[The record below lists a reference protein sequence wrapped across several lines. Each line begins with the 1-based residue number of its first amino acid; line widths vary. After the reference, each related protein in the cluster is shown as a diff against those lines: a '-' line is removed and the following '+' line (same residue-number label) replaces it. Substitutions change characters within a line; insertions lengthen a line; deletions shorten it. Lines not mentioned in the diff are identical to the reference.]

1 MLGTRTFSAPLL
13 ASLTLLMCAFSGCQ
27 FDSPPTVAVTGARWF
42 AVSDSEPKHVQL
54 MIDLELENLEEESI
68 QLEVFEYTFKT
79 TASDGQK
86 ESWTGLWL
94 PLRTI
99 PADTKILMTI
109 PAVIPMPDSLID
121 WEIRGDLSYKAPGRW
136 AQILFDTGLR
146 TPSTGFRGTGQT
158 SNPEDN

>member
-1 MLGTRTFSAPLL
+1 
-13 ASLTLLMCAFSGCQ
+13 
-27 FDSPPTVAVTGARWF
+27 
-42 AVSDSEPKHVQL
+42 

-86 ESWTGLWL
+86 ESWSGLWL